1 MQPVWSATFQRGT
14 MRVFDEAMRVNGER
28 RRRSSVIEVFDPFS
42 ARCIGTVPRAE
53 LQDIREAIAV
63 AAAYRP
69 RLSRY
74 QRSEILGRAAT
85 EVISRAREIAELI
98 TLESG
103 LSLKDSLYEA
113 GRVRDVLLFGSR
125 AALTDDGEIFSCDIT
140 PHGR

>member
-1 MQPVWSATFQRGT
+1 
-14 MRVFDEAMRVNGER
+14 MRIFDEAMRINGER

-53 LQDIREAIAV
+53 IRDVREAIDA

-74 QRSEILGRAAT
+74 QRSEILGQAAA
-85 EVISRAREIAELI
+85 EVVARTREIAELI

-103 LSLKDSLYEA
+103 LSLQDSLDPAPRSSMTARSSLATSRHTA
-113 GRVRDVLLFGSR
+113 GSDGSTRSAVRFLV
-125 AALTDDGEIFSCDIT
+125 
-140 PHGR
+140 